1 MSVRLVAVCLLGA
14 LGGSVLPQPAP
25 GLVPPSWEGGPPFAA
40 AILVEA
46 ESGKVL
52 FEHHGSAPRSP
63 ASTLKLLLQLLVMEA
78 VADGRVALSDSV
90 HISAEASRTGGSQVY
105 LKEGEV
111 FTLEEL
117 METIVIASANDA
129 CVAVAEHIGGTEQGF
144 VDLMNSKAAVL
155 GLEGTRCVNVHGLD
169 NTPPT
174 KGNTTTAADLAKVSR
189 EIVAYDDIMEWSRIR
204 QKPFRNGTFIL
215 RATNRLLGKF
225 RGLDGLKTGYTKRAG
240 YCLVAT
246 AERRKM
252 RLISVVLGSRSERAR
267 YRETRR
273 ILDWG
278 FNHYSRVA
286 IVSSGDPVAA
296 VSLDWGVEPEVAA
309 VATDSVVAVLG
320 NEEVRGIR
328 REVEIDSERTAPV
341 AAGDSLGTLRVTT
354 GETLLA
360 AVDLVAQKTVQR
372 MSLWEILMSYF

>member
-1 MSVRLVAVCLLGA
+1 MFVRLVAVCLLGA
-14 LGGSVLPQPAP
+14 LGGSILPQPAP
-25 GLVPPSWEGGPPFAA
+25 ALVPPTWDGGPPFAA

-46 ESGKVL
+46 ETGKVL
-52 FEHHGSAPRSP
+52 FEHNARAPRSP

-90 HISAEASRTGGSQVY
+90 YISAEASRTGGSQVY

-111 FTLEEL
+111 FTLGEL

-155 GLEGTRCVNVHGLD
+155 GLQGTRCVNVHGLD
-169 NTPPT
+169 NTPPS
-174 KGNTTTAADLAKVSR
+174 KGNVTTAADLAAVAR
-189 EIVAYDDIMEWSRIR
+189 EIVAYDDIIEWSKIR

-215 RATNRLLGKF
+215 RATNKLLGKF
-225 RGLDGLKTGYTKRAG
+225 RGLDGLKTGFTKRAE

-246 AERRKM
+246 AERRRM
-252 RLISVVLGSRSERAR
+252 RLISVVLGSQSEKAR

-286 IVSSGDPVAA
+286 IVNSGETVAS
-296 VSLDWGVEPEVAA
+296 VPLDWGVEPEVAA
-309 VATDSVVAVLG
+309 VATDAVVAVLG
-320 NEEVRGIR
+320 NEQIRGLRKEI
-328 REVEIDSERTAPV
+328 EIDSLRNAPV
-341 AAGDSLGTLRVTT
+341 AAGDSLGALRVMT

-360 AVDLVAQKTVQR
+360 AVDLVADKGVAR

>member
-1 MSVRLVAVCLLGA
+1 MLVRLVAVCLLGA
-14 LGGSVLPQPAP
+14 LGGSMLPQPAP
-25 GLVPPSWEGGPPFAA
+25 ALVPPTWDGSPPFAA

-46 ESGKVL
+46 STGKVL
-52 FEHHGSAPRSP
+52 FEHHARAPRSP
-63 ASTLKLLLQLLVMEA
+63 ASTLKLLLQLLVMEG
-78 VADGRVALSDSV
+78 VADGRIALSDSV
-90 HISAEASRTGGSQVY
+90 YISAEASRTGGSQVY

-111 FTLEEL
+111 FSLGEL

-155 GLEGTRCVNVHGLD
+155 GLKGTRFVNVHGLD
-169 NTPPT
+169 NTPTT
-174 KGNTTTAADLAKVSR
+174 KGNVTTAADLAAVAR
-189 EIVAYDDIMEWSRIR
+189 EIVAYDDIIEWSKVR
-204 QKPFRNGTFIL
+204 QAPFRNGTFIL
-215 RATNRLLGKF
+215 RATNKLLGKF
-225 RGLDGLKTGYTKRAG
+225 SGLDGLKTGYTKRAG

-246 AERRKM
+246 AERRRM
-252 RLISVVLGSRSERAR
+252 RLISVILGSETEKAR

-278 FNHYSRVA
+278 FNHFSRVA
-286 IVSSGDPVAA
+286 IVNSGDPVAA
-296 VSLDWGVEPEVAA
+296 VALDWGVEPEVAA

-328 REVEIDSERTAPV
+328 KEVEIDSERAAPV
-341 AAGDSLGTLRVTT
+341 AEGDSLGTLRVTT

>member
-1 MSVRLVAVCLLGA
+1 MIIRLVAVCLLGA
-14 LGGSVLPQPAP
+14 LGGLVLPRPAP
-25 GLVPPSWEGGPPFAA
+25 GLVPPTWDGGAPFAA

-46 ESGKVL
+46 ETGKVL
-52 FEHHGSAPRSP
+52 YEHNPRARRSP
-63 ASTLKLLLQLLVMEA
+63 ASTLKLLLQMLVMEA
-78 VADGRVALSDSV
+78 VADGRVSLSDPV

-111 FTLEEL
+111 FTLQEL

-169 NTPPT
+169 NTPAT
-174 KGNTTTAADLAKVSR
+174 NGNTTTAADLAMVAR
-189 EIVAYDDIMEWSRIR
+189 EIIAHEKIMEWSKIR
-204 QKPFRNGTFIL
+204 QKPFRNGTFLL
-215 RATNRLLGKF
+215 RATNKLLGKF

-240 YCLVAT
+240 YCLVAS
-246 AERRKM
+246 AERRQM
-252 RLISVVLGSRSERAR
+252 RLISVVLGSKNEKAR
-267 YRETRR
+267 YRQTRR

-278 FNHYSRVA
+278 FNHFSRVA
-286 IVSSGDPVAA
+286 IVKPGAPVAA
-296 VSLDWGVEPEVAA
+296 VVLDWGVEPEVAA

-320 NEEVRGIR
+320 NELVRGIR
-328 REVEIDSERTAPV
+328 KEIEIDPERNAPV
-341 AAGDSLGTLRVTT
+341 AAGDSLGTLRITT

-360 AVDLVAQKTVQR
+360 AVNLVAQKSVER
-372 MSLWEILMSYF
+372 MSLWEMLMSYF

>member
-1 MSVRLVAVCLLGA
+1 MIVRLVAVCLLGA
-14 LGGSVLPQPAP
+14 LGGSILPQPAP
-25 GLVPPSWEGGPPFAA
+25 ALVPPTWDGGPPFAA

-46 ESGKVL
+46 ETGKVL
-52 FEHHGSAPRSP
+52 FEHNARAPRSP

-78 VADGRVALSDSV
+78 VADGRFALSDSV
-90 HISAEASRTGGSQVY
+90 YISAEASRTGGSQVY

-111 FTLEEL
+111 FTLEAL

-155 GLEGTRCVNVHGLD
+155 GLQGTRYVNVHGLD
-169 NTPPT
+169 NTPTT
-174 KGNTTTAADLAKVSR
+174 KGNTTTAADLAAVAR
-189 EIVAYDDIMEWSRIR
+189 EIAAYDEIMEWSKIR
-204 QKPFRNGTFIL
+204 QAPFRNGTFIL

-225 RGLDGLKTGYTKRAG
+225 RGLDGLKTGFTKRAG

-246 AERRKM
+246 AERRRM
-252 RLISVVLGSRSERAR
+252 RLISVVLGSQSEKAR

-286 IVSSGDPVAA
+286 IVTSGEAVAS
-296 VSLDWGVEPEVAA
+296 VPLDWGVEPEVAA

-320 NEEVRGIR
+320 NEQIRGIR
-328 REVEIDSERTAPV
+328 KEIEIDSARNAPI
-341 AAGDSLGTLRVTT
+341 AAGDSLGALRVMT

-360 AVDLVAQKTVQR
+360 AVDLVADRGVAR